1 MTYAHARTPD
11 MSLEEYDRVRAAI
24 GPEPIDGNLEHHVG
38 LEDGALCRRRQVVV
52 EGPDRPVRRDTALP
66 GLRRRRGT
74 PRRRADHL
82 RLRLHR
88 PQLTDLADPL
98 RVAPGRRALQ
108 PVDRDRRAPRP
119 PRPRRPLE
127 CRPRYAPTVTRL
139 GMRVRGGMP
148 AVVVGLRWTTK
159 SLRHLTDEL
168 TGRGHRVSAPTVAA
182 LAREENFSL
191 RGNAKT
197 ISRSVTTLVS
207 ATAGPVQQSFT
218 LSLAPTSGSVKRG
231 GRRRRRRRRRGS
243 RVNGPGRRRRARS
256 PAAERERRSPLRFLP
271 SAASRARGCRRR
283 RRRG

>member
-127 CRPRYAPTVTRL
+127 CRPRIRAHSHAARDARSRRHASRSRRAAVDDQEPAPPDRRAHRARPQGVRAN
-139 GMRVRGGMP
+139 RGGACARRTSACGATP
-148 AVVVGLRWTTK
+148 RQSA
-159 SLRHLTDEL
+159 
-168 TGRGHRVSAPTVAA
+168 GR
-182 LAREENFSL
+182 
-191 RGNAKT
+191 
-197 ISRSVTTLVS
+197 
-207 ATAGPVQQSFT
+207 
-218 LSLAPTSGSVKRG
+218 
-231 GRRRRRRRRRGS
+231 
-243 RVNGPGRRRRARS
+243 
-256 PAAERERRSPLRFLP
+256 
-271 SAASRARGCRRR
+271 
-283 RRRG
+283 